1 MKKNMFAKGFL
12 IFCLIL
18 NAFENSQATKRQV
31 QLIATPSLS
40 ANNRPHS
47 NDSISSF
54 VDGYYSDFLQK
65 SFLKCSS
72 PQIELKDLL
81 KMTKKRKILD
91 PDPDR
96 RKQKNLAKRKSR
108 WTVIRRRD

>member
-81 KMTKKRKILD
+81 KILD
-91 PDPDR
+91 PNPDR

-108 WTVIRRRD
+108 WTVIRRKD

>member
-72 PQIELKDLL
+72 PLIELKDLL
-81 KMTKKRKILD
+81 KILD
-91 PDPDR
+91 PNPDR

-108 WTVIRRRD
+108 WTVIRRKD

>member
-1 MKKNMFAKGFL
+1 MFAKGFL

-72 PQIELKDLL
+72 PQIELTDLL
-81 KMTKKRKILD
+81 KILD

-108 WTVIRRRD
+108 WTVIRRKD